1 MNQFATIRGLH
12 RQAEH
17 VDSYVSSILD
27 PSHAEKT
34 KLADGGLAWAPG
46 SGPVAELAMAV
57 PTPARW
63 AGQSFPP
70 PSMNIVP
77 KIPRRDGRCPAGW
90 FLPLVSGVTMAICSA
105 LPLCGSTV
113 NQPSFGD
120 LVQQADYIVHATVK
134 SVTAEWKID
143 GQNRHIMTKVE
154 LDVNEVV
161 AGNPPQPLVLTLL
174 GGRIGDQEL
183 RVEGAPRFKVGD
195 EDILFIHGNGQQFTP
210 LVAMQY
216 GRYPIKH
223 DAATGA
229 AYVTR
234 ANGVPL
240 YGEQEVIL
248 PPGAASALKASQP
261 GALPLSPADFKKLI
275 RTCRQEA
282 ATATP

>member
-1 MNQFATIRGLH
+1 M
-12 RQAEH
+12 
-17 VDSYVSSILD
+17 
-27 PSHAEKT
+27 KT
-34 KLADGGLAWAPG
+34 
-46 SGPVAELAMAV
+46 
-57 PTPARW
+57 
-63 AGQSFPP
+63 
-70 PSMNIVP
+70 VP
-77 KIPRRDGRCPAGW
+77 KTPSRDGRCPAAW
-90 FLPLVSGVTMAICSA
+90 FLPIISVVAMVVCSA
-105 LPLCGSTV
+105 LPLSASTV

-120 LVQQADYIVHATVK
+120 LVQQADYIVHVTVK

-143 GQNRHIMTKVE
+143 GPNLHIMTKVE
-154 LDVNEVV
+154 LEVNEVV
-161 AGNPPQPLVLTLL
+161 AGTPPQPLVLTLL

-216 GRYPIKH
+216 GRYPIKR

-248 PPGAASALKASQP
+248 PPGVASALKVRQP
-261 GALPLSPADFKKLI
+261 GALPLSPTDFKKQI
-275 RTCRQEA
+275 RTCRQKA
-282 ATATP
+282 AAAAP